1 MKNPE
6 SHINKAFTFEDL
18 LTRGWTLTLIELFLE
33 PEDDRYP
40 VDHFPE
46 LCRREDVSASAR

>member
-6 SHINKAFTFEDL
+6 SHTNKAFTVEDL
-18 LTRGWTLTLIELFLE
+18 LTRGWTLTLIERFLE
-33 PEDDRYP
+33 PEDYRNP

-46 LCRREDVSASAR
+46 LCRQEGVSASVR